1 MGKYH
6 IVFEALSQKQ
16 IIQHYKSGD
25 KATVKKLKKILEEL
39 PLNPKTGTGQPE
51 QLKHELTGYWSR
63 RINKKDRL
71 IYKVVDEIV
80 TVFIISAM
88 GHYSEK

>member
-6 IVFEALSQKQ
+6 IIFEVLAQKQ

-25 KATVKKLKKILEEL
+25 KATLKKLKKILEEL

-51 QLKHELTGYWSR
+51 QLKHTFTGYWSR
-63 RINKKDRL
+63 RINKKHRL
-71 IYKVVDEIV
+71 IYKVEEETV

-88 GHYSEK
+88 GHYSDK